1 VNSWEGLQWKNWASE
16 PAREA
21 IKVTNEENLEG
32 WRSVRIPSMRGMS
45 LPVIEARGPKPMLTT
60 NGGDCE
66 RTPEVEM
73 ILNKESKVAD
83 RALLLSGAG

>member
-1 VNSWEGLQWKNWASE
+1 MEVSAYPQH
-16 PAREA
+16 AR
-21 IKVTNEENLEG
+21 NESTSN
-32 WRSVRIPSMRGMS
+32 R
-45 LPVIEARGPKPMLTT
+45 ARGPKPMLTT